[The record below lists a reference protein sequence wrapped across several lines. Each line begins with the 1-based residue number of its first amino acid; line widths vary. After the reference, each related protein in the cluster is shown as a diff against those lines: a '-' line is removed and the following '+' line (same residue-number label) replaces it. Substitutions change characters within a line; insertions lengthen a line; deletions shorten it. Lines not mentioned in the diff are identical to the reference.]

1 MASERVP
8 LGRHLVKKVWSE
20 EVGVMDYHHWKSPSS
35 PWSRMLIP
43 HSILPNHTEGHR
55 LNGRDV
61 LSRKAGLR
69 LGKDSTWV
77 VGVKNLL
84 RWGSNRWPLEYKA
97 SVFTIPPRNRS
108 WLQSVFWSKVDW
120 GTMCTEQQS
129 VLSSKLCWGARCYEE
144 QWVLWSKLCWGEK
157 GYRKQR
163 ELGSRV
169 FQREKYSSR
178 QSVLRGK
185 VCYEANC
192 NKPIWSKLFFWAKV
206 NNAKGSQTVKCSGK
220 QSVPQPS
227 DQVFWIS

>member
-1 MASERVP
+1 M
-8 LGRHLVKKVWSE
+8 
-20 EVGVMDYHHWKSPSS
+20 
-35 PWSRMLIP
+35 
-43 HSILPNHTEGHR
+43 
-55 LNGRDV
+55 
-61 LSRKAGLR
+61 R
-69 LGKDSTWV
+69 LGLVNILANFTTS
-77 VGVKNLL
+77 LL
-84 RWGSNRWPLEYKA
+84 TKIFQEAKCSR
-97 SVFTIPPRNRS
+97 
-108 WLQSVFWSKVDW
+108 LQSGLWSKVDW
-120 GTMCTEQQS
+120 GAKCAGQQS

-220 QSVPQPS
+220 QSVPQPLCLS
-227 DQVFWIS
+227 G